1 MRRRSAQHIQ
11 QLSRD
16 GLWIQTG
23 LLQMWLHDQRNA
35 AFAQKFTWNCNEQ
48 AQPGK
53 DSEEGEALAAKAKTD
68 VGEVEAF
75 FYLRI
80 FPTF

>member
-1 MRRRSAQHIQ
+1 
-11 QLSRD
+11 
-16 GLWIQTG
+16 
-23 LLQMWLHDQRNA
+23 MWLYDQRNA
-35 AFAQKFTWNCNEQ
+35 AFAHKFTWNCNEQ

-80 FPTF
+80 FPTFLSQNF